1 MEYISGLCVFFGQIC
16 IKYCK
21 YSTPLVIDITMDQF
35 LLESVVIVLHAL
47 VQFFLVVHFIM
58 WKVEAEDLAKYQRER
73 ERLNA
78 AVQPILDHVPS
89 GTSNISAVPVDDPEI
104 TENFCH
110 LITMSASQYKEL
122 QSGAVIPNPSN
133 DE

>member
-58 WKVEAEDLAKYQRER
+58 WKVEAEGKKLYYGPRWNINFPTNLQTWQSTRENGKGWMQRCSPFWITCR
-73 ERLNA
+73 VALRIYPLCRLTIPKSPKIFA
-78 AVQPILDHVPS
+78 
-89 GTSNISAVPVDDPEI
+89 TS
-104 TENFCH
+104 
-110 LITMSASQYKEL
+110 
-122 QSGAVIPNPSN
+122 
-133 DE
+133 